1 MAKLKPFKAIVYNQ
15 KKFSD
20 ISRLVCP
27 PYDVISPEKQQFYH
41 DLDRNNFIHILLGK
55 DIPGEDKYRR
65 AGGYF
70 REWLKEGVFLEEEN
84 PAVYFY
90 IQEFKV
96 MGEKKTR
103 KGFIA
108 LLHLGDDKAAAFGHE
123 NTRREA
129 KDDRLKLVRQVKAN
143 LSPIFAIFNDK
154 KRLINH
160 IYEHAVKERP
170 PFFDITDDQ
179 GVNHK
184 LWRVDSPQLLKDV
197 ESKISA
203 EDIFIADG
211 HHRYEVAQ
219 AYRQELKDKGE
230 AISEEDKRNYILA
243 YFTNT
248 DPRGLEI
255 MPIHRLVKSNRGLS
269 AEAVISGLKH
279 NFDVEEVRDKT
290 RFFFLLRK
298 GGRNE
303 HLIGMYKDKRFW
315 LIRLKNIKILDREF
329 PGKPKEYS
337 KLDVSILNSLVLDKV
352 MHIDPQDKE
361 SLSFSPHADE
371 LILRVDEDSSRVAF
385 FMNPVTV
392 EQIISLAL
400 KGEKMPAKSTYFYPK
415 VLSGLVINKF
425 NSEGQ
430 G

>member
-1 MAKLKPFKAIVYNQ
+1 MTKVKPFKAIVYNQ
-15 KKFSD
+15 KKFPD

-55 DIPGEDKYRR
+55 DVPGEDKYRR

-70 REWLKEGVFLEEEN
+70 REWLKEGVFSEEEN

-129 KDDRLKLVRQVKAN
+129 KDDRLMLLRQVKAN

-197 ESKISA
+197 EVKISA

-248 DPRGLEI
+248 DLRGLEI

-279 NFDVEEVRDKT
+279 NFEVEEVRDKT

-329 PGKPKEYS
+329 TGRPKEYS
-337 KLDVSILNSLVLDKV
+337 NLDVSILNSLVLDKV
-352 MHIDPQDKE
+352 MHVDPQDKE
-361 SLSFSPHADE
+361 SLSFSPHAEE

-385 FMNPVTV
+385 FLNPVTV

-415 VLSGLVINKF
+415 VLSGLVMNKF